1 MTWTHYL
8 PALMKGAEITA
19 IIGIV
24 STLLGAIMAFVAG
37 IARVECGRV
46 LSWIALVY
54 IEIFRGTSL
63 LVQLFWL
70 FYALPLVGISFDPVT
85 TGIAGLA
92 LNIGAYGAEVVRGAL
107 QAIPLQQRE
116 AARALNFGWA
126 HSLFRIYL
134 PQAVIE
140 MMPSFGNLAVQNLK
154 DTSLVSLI
162 TISDLTFRAQSLRNL
177 TPNDSVTIYS
187 LTLLGYFAMAL
198 VFSAF
203 MRWFER
209 RLRRGPAFPRSAHS

>member
-1 MTWTHYL
+1 MTWTHYI
-8 PALMKGAEITA
+8 PALLKGAQITA
-19 IIGIV
+19 EIGV
-24 STLLGAIMAFVAG
+24 ASTFFGAVLAFAAG
-37 IARVECGRV
+37 IARVEGGRI

-70 FYALPLVGISFDPVT
+70 YYALPLVGVSFSPVV

-107 QAIPLQQRE
+107 LSVPPQQRE
-116 AARALNFGWA
+116 AARALNFGRV
-126 HSLFRIYL
+126 HTLCHICL
-134 PQAVIE
+134 PQAVVE

-162 TISDLTFRAQSLRNL
+162 SISDLTFRAQS
-177 TPNDSVTIYS
+177 
-187 LTLLGYFAMAL
+187 
-198 VFSAF
+198 
-203 MRWFER
+203 
-209 RLRRGPAFPRSAHS
+209 

>member
-8 PALMKGAEITA
+8 PALLKGAQVTAEIA
-19 IIGIV
+19 V
-24 STLLGAIMAFVAG
+24 ASTVLGAVLAFAAG
-37 IARVECGRV
+37 IARVEGGRV

-70 FYALPLVGISFDPVT
+70 YYALPLVGVSFSPVV

-107 QAIPLQQRE
+107 LAVPPQQRE
-116 AARALNFGWA
+116 AARALNFGRT
-126 HSLFRIYL
+126 HTLLRICL
-134 PQAVIE
+134 PQAVVE

-162 TISDLTFRAQSLRNL
+162 SISDLTFRAQSLRNISL
-177 TPNDSVTIYS
+177 DSVTIYS
-187 LTLLGYFAMAL
+187 MTLIGYFVMAL
-198 VFSAF
+198 VLTAL
-203 MRWFER
+203 MRWLEAA
-209 RLRRGPAFPRSAHS
+209 LRRGPAFPRSVHG